1 LKTILKEHFCNH
13 TLAEEISNALLTKIK
28 CDKLMLHY
36 GTLDEINNKLSKMY
50 YKKCEL
56 LNMLETEEIELE
68 EY

>member
-1 LKTILKEHFCNH
+1 
-13 TLAEEISNALLTKIK
+13 
-28 CDKLMLHY
+28 MLHY